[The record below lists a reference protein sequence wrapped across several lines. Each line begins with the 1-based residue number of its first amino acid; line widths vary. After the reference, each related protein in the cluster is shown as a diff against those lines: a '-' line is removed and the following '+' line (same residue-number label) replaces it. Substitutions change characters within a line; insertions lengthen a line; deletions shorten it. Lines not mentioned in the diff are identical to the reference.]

1 MFLSEMWD
9 QNFTTEYD
17 DKLQKFMQ
25 TMFCDRAEK
34 PPSCKQLQIIAQ
46 FKNIS
51 ISILYSWMD
60 VCRDKNKW

>member
-34 PPSCKQLQIIAQ
+34 QPSCKQLQIIVQ
-46 FKNIS
+46 FKKYLHFNFV
-51 ISILYSWMD
+51 LLNG
-60 VCRDKNKW
+60 RL